1 MLLKLILAFTLI
13 PIIEIYL
20 LIKMGGALGAFNTI
34 LVVICTAIVGAYL
47 ARLQGTKT
55 YKQIQANL
63 NQGKMPAEEL
73 FDAVIIFAAGLVL
86 LTPGFLTDIF
96 GLLLLFPSS
105 RKYFKNWLRKK
116 YSEKLSQK
124 TINIDYY

>member
-1 MLLKLILAFTLI
+1 MLFKLILAFTLI

>member
-1 MLLKLILAFTLI
+1 MLFKLILAFTLI
-13 PIIEIYL
+13 PITEIYL